1 MKCYKIKIKAKKIRN
16 KYNKLTKDYIDI
28 VDIL

>member
-1 MKCYKIKIKAKKIRN
+1 MKCNKIKIKAKKIIN